1 MTENKA
7 KQKLYGGVRG
17 KMKTKT
23 KIHTIDVVPK
33 PGGRGRE
40 GDRSYIYIYE
50 KIGFLPLTFA
60 DGKLVVKY
68 IHINRE

>member
-33 PGGRGRE
+33 PGERGRM
-40 GDRSYIYIYE
+40 GIDLTYIYM
-50 KIGFLPLTFA
+50 K
-60 DGKLVVKY
+60 
-68 IHINRE
+68 R

>member
-33 PGGRGRE
+33 PQGGEGRGI
-40 GDRSYIYIYE
+40 DLTYIYM
-50 KIGFLPLTFA
+50 K
-60 DGKLVVKY
+60 
-68 IHINRE
+68 R

>member
-1 MTENKA
+1 MRRVQKNMTENKA

-33 PGGRGRE
+33 PGGRGRRGNNLE
-40 GDRSYIYIYE
+40 YG
-50 KIGFLPLTFA
+50 
-60 DGKLVVKY
+60 V
-68 IHINRE
+68 